1 MIKILSQLTG
11 KVNTFVEKTNILL
24 YNLKK
29 KLEGGKSMNRGK
41 DKIEYAIY
49 YATKAHKNQRRKIE
63 DVDMIFHPYTVG
75 MILQRNGCDEDIV
88 AAGILHDVVEDTDH
102 EFEDIEK
109 EFGKKVRDYVY
120 DASEPDK
127 SLEWEDR
134 KKHTIEQIKNAPLGS
149 KLIVA
154 CDKISNLE
162 DLADCIEL
170 YGEEKSWSSLKRS
183 KDKQKWYYTSVY
195 ESCINGVDENHQI
208 FKRYKKVLEQLFN

>member
-1 MIKILSQLTG
+1 
-11 KVNTFVEKTNILL
+11 
-24 YNLKK
+24 
-29 KLEGGKSMNRGK
+29 MNRGK

-63 DVDMIFHPYTVG
+63 DVDMIFHPYIVG

-88 AAGILHDVVEDTDH
+88 AAGILHDVVEDTPH
-102 EFEDIEK
+102 EFEDIER
-109 EFGKKVRDYVY
+109 EFGKQVRDYVY

-134 KKHTIEQIKNAPLGS
+134 KKHTIEQIKNASLGS

-162 DLADCIEL
+162 DLSDCIEL
-170 YGEEKSWSSLKRS
+170 YGEEKSWSSLKRE
-183 KDKQKWYYTSVY
+183 KDIQKWYYTSVY
-195 ESCINGVDENHQI
+195 ESCVNRVDGNHPI
-208 FKRYKKVLEQLFN
+208 FKRYKKVLEHLFNY

>member
-1 MIKILSQLTG
+1 M
-11 KVNTFVEKTNILL
+11 F
-24 YNLKK
+24 
-29 KLEGGKSMNRGK
+29 RGK

-49 YATKAHKNQRRKIE
+49 YATKAHNGQVRKVE
-63 DVDMIFHPYTVG
+63 DVPMIFHPFTVG

-88 AAGILHDVVEDTDH
+88 AAGILHDVVEDTPH
-102 EFEDIEK
+102 EFEDIERD
-109 EFGKKVRDYVY
+109 FGKKIRDYVY

-162 DLADCIEL
+162 YLSDCIDL
-170 YGEEKSWSSLKRS
+170 YGAEKSWSSLKRG
-183 KDKQKWYYTSVY
+183 KDIQKWYYTSVY
-195 ESCINGVDENHQI
+195 ESCINGVDKEHPI
-208 FKRYKKVLEQLFN
+208 FKRYKRVLEKLFDY

>member
-1 MIKILSQLTG
+1 
-11 KVNTFVEKTNILL
+11 
-24 YNLKK
+24 
-29 KLEGGKSMNRGK
+29 MNRGK

-49 YATKAHKNQRRKIE
+49 YATRAHKNQKRKIE
-63 DVDMIFHPYTVG
+63 DVDMIFHPFTVG

-88 AAGILHDVVEDTDH
+88 AAGILHDVVEDTKY
-102 EFEDIEK
+102 EFEDIER
-109 EFGKKVRDYVY
+109 EFGKKIRDYVY

-134 KKHTIEQIKNAPLGS
+134 KKHTIEHIKNAPLSS

-162 DLADCIEL
+162 DLTDCIEL
-170 YGEEKSWSSLKRS
+170 YGEEKSWSSLKRN

-195 ESCINGVDENHQI
+195 ESCINGVDENNPI
-208 FKRYKKVLEQLFN
+208 FKRYKENLEKIFDYKK